1 MISRVILMGLIF
13 ISMDSWYFACTWVM
27 EFIYIWRDRVTY
39 YKCQGNISWWEWL
52 IIQTFIISSTCLT
65 LPVYTNVLMVSL
77 SESFRRLCYIGS
89 YPRQTETIGWGP
101 QKKSGVDCTNEWYL
115 GGVFVYILA
124 AILSCVCRNCIKL
137 VPIIESIWSGS
148 IDIRIMVTYL
158 AITL

>member
-52 IIQTFIISSTCLT
+52 IIQTFIISSICLT
-65 LPVYTNVLMVSL
+65 LPVYTNVTEWSVCL
-77 SESFRRLCYIGS
+77 SHLEGCVILVHT
-89 YPRQTETIGWGP
+89 RQTETIGWAP